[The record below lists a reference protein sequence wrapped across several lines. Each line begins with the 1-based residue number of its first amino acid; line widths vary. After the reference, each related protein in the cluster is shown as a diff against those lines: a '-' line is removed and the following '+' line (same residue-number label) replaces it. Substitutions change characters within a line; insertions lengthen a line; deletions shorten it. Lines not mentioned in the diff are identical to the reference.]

1 MVIKLSV
8 QLEDS
13 NKTLTKDVE
22 ILSKEKAELNEKL
35 HTQEEGTVP
44 LLTFVF
50 FFFIIRITLLYKQS
64 LFFLT
69 EYAAQKEEISNAIK
83 ANYEKVLNTERTLKT
98 QVKKQLFS
106 QTLANNSNLTESM
119 LYNQLPALIY
129 QAVNKLAE
137 IMNRKDMKL
146 DQKKKGSTADLRK
159 KEKENRKLQ
168 LELNQEKEKFNHMA
182 IKYQKE
188 LSEMQAVSS
197 RNSKDT
203 RAQ

>member
-1 MVIKLSV
+1 
-8 QLEDS
+8 
-13 NKTLTKDVE
+13 
-22 ILSKEKAELNEKL
+22 
-35 HTQEEGTVP
+35 
-44 LLTFVF
+44 
-50 FFFIIRITLLYKQS
+50 
-64 LFFLT
+64 
-69 EYAAQKEEISNAIK
+69 
-83 ANYEKVLNTERTLKT
+83 
-98 QVKKQLFS
+98 
-106 QTLANNSNLTESM
+106 M
-119 LYNQLPALIY
+119 LYNHLPILIY

-146 DQKKKGSTADLRK
+146 DQKKKGNTADLRK

-203 RAQ
+203 SPVKSQSFT

>member
-1 MVIKLSV
+1 M
-8 QLEDS
+8 Q
-13 NKTLTKDVE
+13 VE
-22 ILSKEKAELNEKL
+22 NGNWIY
-35 HTQEEGTVP
+35 
-44 LLTFVF
+44 
-50 FFFIIRITLLYKQS
+50 LY
-64 LFFLT
+64 
-69 EYAAQKEEISNAIK
+69 
-83 ANYEKVLNTERTLKT
+83 
-98 QVKKQLFS
+98 
-106 QTLANNSNLTESM
+106 
-119 LYNQLPALIY
+119 LPTLIY

-197 RNSKDT
+197 RSLRILEPSKSKLLIFF
-203 RAQ
+203 

>member
-1 MVIKLSV
+1 MGGKSDNVEIYR
-8 QLEDS
+8 QLEES

-22 ILSKEKAELNEKL
+22 NLSKETAELNEKL
-35 HTQEEGTVP
+35 HAQEEGTVSS
-44 LLTFVF
+44 LTFMSLCYVL
-50 FFFIIRITLLYKQS
+50 IMLLYKLS

-69 EYAAQKEEISNAIK
+69 EYAAQKEEIANTIK

-98 QVKKQLFS
+98 QVKMHLLCQRVFAKGSKPRGEWWLMLS
-106 QTLANNSNLTESM
+106 HWPTLIL
-119 LYNQLPALIY
+119 

-188 LSEMQAVSS
+188 LSEMQAVSY
-197 RNSKDT
+197 
-203 RAQ
+203 

>member
-1 MVIKLSV
+1 MLSNY
-8 QLEDS
+8 S
-13 NKTLTKDVE
+13 P
-22 ILSKEKAELNEKL
+22 ILL
-35 HTQEEGTVP
+35 
-44 LLTFVF
+44 
-50 FFFIIRITLLYKQS
+50 
-64 LFFLT
+64 
-69 EYAAQKEEISNAIK
+69 
-83 ANYEKVLNTERTLKT
+83 
-98 QVKKQLFS
+98 
-106 QTLANNSNLTESM
+106 
-119 LYNQLPALIY
+119 Y

-188 LSEMQAVSS
+188 LSEMQAVRWRSLK
-197 RNSKDT
+197 RI

>member
-1 MVIKLSV
+1 M
-8 QLEDS
+8 
-13 NKTLTKDVE
+13 
-22 ILSKEKAELNEKL
+22 
-35 HTQEEGTVP
+35 
-44 LLTFVF
+44 
-50 FFFIIRITLLYKQS
+50 
-64 LFFLT
+64 
-69 EYAAQKEEISNAIK
+69 
-83 ANYEKVLNTERTLKT
+83 
-98 QVKKQLFS
+98 
-106 QTLANNSNLTESM
+106 
-119 LYNQLPALIY
+119 Y

-197 RNSKDT
+197 GALKMVEPSSKLFLFLFFLFFEP
-203 RAQ
+203 